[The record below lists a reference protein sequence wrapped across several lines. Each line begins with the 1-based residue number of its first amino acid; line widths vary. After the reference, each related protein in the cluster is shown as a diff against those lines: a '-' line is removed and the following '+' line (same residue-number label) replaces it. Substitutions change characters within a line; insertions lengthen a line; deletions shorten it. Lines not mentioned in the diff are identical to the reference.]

1 MQGWTPP
8 ALSHRGHIFWHWG
21 ENESDS
27 VSKTHKVST
36 FVEMDSLPW
45 GTGNSLRASPAVQRK
60 GEQRS
65 LFSASRVG
73 QRRGDGCFPHC
84 PRQRLGVTERQ
95 NCRSFSGPQDSD
107 PPPLLPFPA
116 RVLLPSHLWSC
127 QQPLFPLQGSD
138 LLTPTLNTGEGT
150 TPAPQTHSH
159 LLPQS

>member
-1 MQGWTPP
+1 MQDWIPP

-21 ENESDS
+21 ANESDS
-27 VSKTHKVST
+27 VSNTHKVST

-45 GTGNSLRASPAVQRK
+45 GTGNSLKASPAVQRK

-65 LFSASRVG
+65 FFSASRAG
-73 QRRGDGCFPHC
+73 QGREDGSFPHC
-84 PRQRLGVTERQ
+84 TRQRLGVTERQ
-95 NCRSFSGPQDSD
+95 NCRSFSSPQDSD

-127 QQPLFPLQGSD
+127 QHPLFPLQASD
-138 LLTPTLNTGEGT
+138 LWTLDTGEGT
-150 TPAPQTHSH
+150 IPAPQTHSH